1 LFNTKEREMGTRSLV
16 GVMVGDKCR
25 AVYVHWDGYLEGV
38 GRELQAY
45 KTQAEVEALIA
56 PGDRSTLDGGYYAD
70 RGETG
75 VGPRTYKTFLQFI
88 DAADGCGAEYY
99 YIFKDGVWYC
109 GDCYGRWS
117 DPTSLSGK
125 LVAYAEA
132 LEIEAKYREVDVD
145 SVY

>member
-1 LFNTKEREMGTRSLV
+1 MGTRSLV

-38 GRELQAY
+38 GAALQAY

-75 VGPRTYKTFLQFI
+75 VGPKTYATFEKFL

-109 GDCYGRWS
+109 GDCYARWS
-117 DPTSLSGK
+117 DGTELSGA
-125 LVAYAEA
+125 LVPYKEA
-132 LEIEAKYREVDVD
+132 LKIEASQRGVDVD
-145 SVY
+145 AVY

>member
-1 LFNTKEREMGTRSLV
+1 MGTRSLV

-38 GRELQAY
+38 GAELQNY
-45 KTQAEVEALIA
+45 TTQEEVEELIA
-56 PGDRSTLDGGYYAD
+56 DGDRSTLDSGFYKD

-75 VGPRTYKTFLQFI
+75 VGPKTYDTFEKFL

-109 GDCYGRWS
+109 GDTYAQFS
-117 DPTSLSGK
+117 DGTELSGA
-125 LVAYAEA
+125 LVSYDDAV
-132 LEIEAKYREVDVD
+132 EIEAALREADEA
-145 SVY
+145 

>member
-1 LFNTKEREMGTRSLV
+1 MGTRSLV

-38 GRELQAY
+38 GAELQNY
-45 KTQAEVEALIA
+45 TTQEEVEELIA
-56 PGDRSTLDGGYYAD
+56 DGDRSTLDSGFYKD

-75 VGPRTYKTFLQFI
+75 VGPRTYATFEKFL

-109 GDCYGRWS
+109 GDCYARWS
-117 DPTSLSGK
+117 DGTELSGA
-125 LVAYAEA
+125 LVSYDDAV
-132 LEIEAKYREVDVD
+132 EIEAALREADEA
-145 SVY
+145 